1 MNPTLQEE
9 LKQRQP
15 FKSLQEEAGLNL
27 GRTMTLLGEEM
38 ERLLKPYG
46 VSPPQYN
53 VLRILRG
60 AGSEG
65 LGRNEI
71 RDRLVS
77 RMPDVTRM
85 LTRLEE
91 AGLICRQQSGTD
103 RRYFPTRLTDQ
114 GLSLINSLDGPIQEG
129 QQRHFAGL
137 TTEQLGNLISM
148 LTQIRANAR
157 QQPD

>member
-27 GRTMTLLGEEM
+27 GRTMALLDEEM

-60 AGSEG
+60 AGTEG

-71 RDRLVS
+71 RDRMVS

-85 LTRLEE
+85 LARLEE

-103 RRYFPTRLTDQ
+103 RRYFPTRLTEQ
-114 GLSLINSLDGPIQEG
+114 GLKIVDSLDGPIQEG

-137 TTEQLGNLISM
+137 SPDQLGNLIFM
-148 LTQIRANAR
+148 LTQIRANV
-157 QQPD
+157 QPQPG

>member
-15 FKSLQEEAGLNL
+15 FKSLQEEAGLNMA
-27 GRTMTLLGEEM
+27 RTTVLLGEEM
-38 ERLLKPYG
+38 EHLLRPYG
-46 VSPPQYN
+46 VSLPQYN

-60 AGSEG
+60 AGAEG

-85 LTRLEE
+85 LARLEE

-103 RRYFPTRLTDQ
+103 RRYFPTRLTEQ
-114 GLSLINSLDGPIQEG
+114 GLKIVDSLDAPIQEG

-137 TTEQLGNLISM
+137 TPGQLGSLIAM
-148 LTQIRANAR
+148 LTRIRANVR

>member
-27 GRTMTLLGEEM
+27 GRTLALLGEEM
-38 ERLLKPYG
+38 ERLLRPYG
-46 VSPPQYN
+46 VSAPQYN

-60 AGSEG
+60 AGAEG

-71 RDRLVS
+71 RDRMVS

-85 LTRLEE
+85 LARLEE

-103 RRYFPTRLTDQ
+103 RRYFPTRLTEQ
-114 GLSLINSLDGPIQEG
+114 GLKIVDSLDGPIQQG

-137 TTEQLGNLISM
+137 TPEQLGNLIST